1 MIITTE
7 LLKEKDACE
16 EGVIWFEKNYKKCD
30 LIFWLEDLIKK
41 KEHLDWAN
49 WLIVRC
55 MTRPQYLEYAI
66 YAAEQV
72 VDIFEKEYP
81 DDKSPKKAIEATKKV
96 LKNDTKENRA
106 ACAAC
111 AASASAAWAAS
122 ASARAAWA
130 ASADSSAW
138 AARAARAASA
148 ASAAWAASSASAA
161 RAAMQIKILQYGIK
175 LLEEVE

>member
-130 ASADSSAW
+130 ASASAAW
-138 AARAARAASA
+138 AASADSAAWAAS
-148 ASAAWAASSASAA
+148 ASAAWAASASA